1 MPLDLVIR
9 SQDRINGTPD
19 EYEVLVP
26 PGADLSPFSKYHV
39 SSVTMKGS
47 RYAIPANTTIQC
59 RISKFAAAANPNQ
72 PNELIEY
79 YDPITI
85 SKGTPSYNE
94 LGTIMANAI
103 MTQHTQQFPSLPPL
117 SISFTYDDTSSKY
130 SFEILSTEYLGVGAI
145 NNYYHNFQIVV
156 GPFIQKLGFI
166 GNESALDDTFVIGL
180 SGGSRPEGYRLEAQ
194 NVHSY
199 EPFPLLYLC
208 SDLVT
213 NSHVVNTEPDR
224 VLAQAM
230 AVVNEPSYGLVG
242 IWEPSRLEEDAQDF
256 NVGRHIYKIKIYWRD
271 INSDPVDFNGVDHT
285 IALRFF

>member
-19 EYEVLVP
+19 EYEVYVP
-26 PGADLSPFSKYHV
+26 PGADLTPYSKYHV

-59 RISKFAAAANPNQ
+59 RFFKYLNSSVS
-72 PNELIEY
+72 LEY

-85 SKGTPSYNE
+85 PKGTPSYNE
-94 LGTIMANAI
+94 LGTIMENAI

-117 SISFTYDDTSSKY
+117 NISFTYDDTSSKY
-130 SFEILSTEYLGVGAI
+130 SVEILSPEYDGQSIIG
-145 NNYYHNFQIVV
+145 NNFYNFQIVV

-166 GNESALDDTFVIGL
+166 GRTVYDNTFIIG
-180 SGGSRPEGYRLEAQ
+180 SIGSTTGRLEAE

>member
-26 PGADLSPFSKYHV
+26 PGADLTPYSKYHV

-47 RYAIPANTTIQC
+47 RYAIPANTTITC
-59 RISKFAAAANPNQ
+59 RLYQLVSTGYT
-72 PNELIEY
+72 Y
-79 YDPITI
+79 YSPITI
-85 SKGTPSYNE
+85 PKGTPSYNE
-94 LGTIMANAI
+94 LALSIQNAI
-103 MTQHTQQFPSLPPL
+103 IQTHSSDFPNLPAL
-117 SISFTYDDTSSKY
+117 EISVTFDDTTSKFSLEVASGY
-130 SFEILSTEYLGVGAI
+130 YAGQSYL
-145 NNYYHNFQIVV
+145 FQPDVLAS
-156 GPFIQKLGFI
+156 PFLQKLGFTQTEVD
-166 GNESALDDTFVIGL
+166 NVTATAPN
-180 SGGSRPEGYRLEAQ
+180 GSLAVTYAAT